1 MKKNTPV
8 EETKSIES
16 IISMLLGVA
25 VIIIVGVLLFNYF
38 RGLAK
43 NLKTQNQSEENKTE
57 NVELEET
64 GTTKKQPTAA
74 SEFKPPQDL
83 PAKYVVKKGDSLWK
97 ISEKFYGIGFNF
109 IDIAKENK
117 IENTNLLF
125 ADKEITI
132 PKVNPKT
139 VVKIEPAKAVTS
151 SQAITGDKYTIQKG
165 DSLWNIS
172 VRAYQDGFKWVLIA
186 KTNNLVNPNLIH
198 SDNVL
203 TIPR

>member
-8 EETKSIES
+8 EETKSVES
-16 IISMLLGVA
+16 IISMLLGIA

-43 NLKTQNQSEENKTE
+43 NLKTQNQSEESKTE
-57 NVELEET
+57 NVELDET
-64 GTTKKQPTAA
+64 GTIKNQPTGIT
-74 SEFKPPQDL
+74 EFKPPQNL
-83 PAKYVVKKGDSLWK
+83 PAKYVIKKGDSLWK
-97 ISEKFYGIGFNF
+97 ISEKFYGTGFNF
-109 IDIAKENK
+109 VDIAKENK
-117 IENTNLLF
+117 IDNTNLLF

-139 VVKIEPAKAVTS
+139 VAKTEPIKVQTS
-151 SQAITGDKYTIQKG
+151 VQPITGDKYTIQKG

-172 VRAYQDGFKWVLIA
+172 VRAYQDGFKWVLLA